1 MKDLST
7 TEDTEDTEMCL
18 FLPSASTVV
27 ARLGEQ
33 MDLEVRHLKLVSA
46 VADCGSLTRAGDRL
60 HLTQSALSHQLRDI
74 ESRLGAAL
82 FLRVG
87 KRLVLTPA
95 GERLL
100 ASAREVLERLQQT
113 EHDIRQ
119 MGRDRAGVLRLTTE
133 CYTCYHWLPPLL
145 TKYRRKFPKVEV
157 RIDVD
162 ATRTPVEMLLAGKVD
177 VALMST
183 PVRDR
188 RLTSTPIFD
197 DEVVIVAAPS
207 HPFAKKTHVK
217 VADMH
222 GETLL
227 LYPPK
232 EESSVLNRI
241 LLPAGAVPGRIDE
254 VQLTEAIIELV
265 KAGLGVAAL
274 ARWAVEPVV
283 KTGALVARSLT
294 ARGQHRRWSAV
305 MPKDLA
311 KADFVRE
318 FVDLLIEYAPGQ
330 AQRAAKI
337 SALR

>member
-1 MKDLST
+1 
-7 TEDTEDTEMCL
+7 
-18 FLPSASTVV
+18 
-27 ARLGEQ
+27 
-33 MDLEVRHLKLVSA
+33 MDLEVRHLRLVSA

-100 ASAREVLERLQQT
+100 ASAREVLARLHQT

-119 MGRDRAGVLRLTTE
+119 MGRENAGVLRLTTE

-145 TKYRRKFPKVEV
+145 TKYRRKFPRVEV

-162 ATRTPVEMLLAGKVD
+162 ATRTPVDTLLAGKVD

-197 DEVVIVAAPS
+197 DEVVVIAAPT
-207 HPFAKKTHVK
+207 HPFARKTYVK

-232 EESSVLNRI
+232 EESLILNQV

-254 VQLTEAIIELV
+254 IQLTEAIIELV
-265 KAGLGVAAL
+265 KAGLGVSVI

-283 KTGALVARSLT
+283 KSGALVARPLG

-305 MPKDLA
+305 MPKDMA

-318 FVDLLIEYAPGQ
+318 FINLLVEYAPGQ
-330 AQRAAKI
+330 AARIARVAN
-337 SALR
+337 